1 MRSTLHY
8 KVEVTIF
15 DLLFLVLV
23 FAAVVS
29 LVRAGSLAARR
40 QFGYSRRVL
49 GGLFIGAVIYFATI
63 VLVSLYLPRRIA
75 SLGENQCFDDICVAI
90 DGFSR
95 RSEGAVPV
103 YEVSARISNRARGA
117 AQREQNLVMYLTDDK
132 RRRFD
137 AILNAADVP
146 FNVLLNAGD
155 SVIVERTFRLPGDST
170 NTFASITHEG
180 GFPIRWLIIGETA
193 WFHKPPLVLLQHPK
207 TPI

>member
-1 MRSTLHY
+1 LRY

-23 FAAVVS
+23 FATVVS
-29 LVRAGSLAARR
+29 LVTAASLAARR

-49 GGLFIGAVIYFATI
+49 GGWFIGAVIYFATI
-63 VLVSLYLPRRIA
+63 VLVSLHLPRRIA
-75 SLGENQCFDDICVAI
+75 SLEENQCFDDICVAI

-95 RSEGAVPV
+95 RTEGAAPV

-155 SVIVERTFRLPGDST
+155 SVIVKRTFRLPGHSA

-193 WFHKPPLVLLQHPK
+193 WFHKPPLVLLKHPK

>member
-8 KVEVTIF
+8 KAVVTIF

-23 FAAVVS
+23 FATVVS
-29 LVRAGSLAARR
+29 LVTAASLAARR

-49 GGLFIGAVIYFATI
+49 GGLFIGTVVYFATI
-63 VLVSLYLPRRIA
+63 VLVSLCLPRQIG
-75 SLGENQCFDDICVAI
+75 SLGENQCFDDICIAI

-95 RSEGAVPV
+95 RTEGAASV

-117 AQREQNLVMYLTDDK
+117 AERERNLVMYLTDDK
-132 RRRFD
+132 HRRFD

-146 FNVLLNAGD
+146 FNVLLNPGD
-155 SVIVERTFRLPGDST
+155 SVIVKRTFRLPGDST

-193 WFHKPPLVLLQHPK
+193 WFHQPPLVLLKHPK